1 MTLMPGP
8 NLPVGLDGHEMVAI
22 NSSYSMVIG
31 GRYVI
36 SGISGTLRSRMTFYY
51 DHTDHH
57 WIDGPEMNSKRFDFA
72 AGIATDEVT
81 MEKLVIVTGGTY
93 YSSRY
98 SSTEV
103 LFENQWLQGEDKFS
117 KA

>member
-1 MTLMPGP
+1 MTLIPGP
-8 NLPVGLDGHEMVAI
+8 NLPVELYGHEMVVI

-31 GRYVI
+31 GTESGYV
-36 SGISGTLRSRMTFYY
+36 TSRMTYYY

-57 WIDGPEMNSKRFDFA
+57 WIDGPAMNSKRFDFA

-81 MEKLVIVTGGTY
+81 MEKLVIVTGGTIS
-93 YSSRY
+93 SSRL

-103 LFENQWLQGEDKFS
+103 LFGNQWLQGEDKFS

>member
-1 MTLMPGP
+1 MTLIPGP
-8 NLPVGLDGHEMVAI
+8 NLPVELGGHEMVAI

-31 GRYVI
+31 GHGGS
-36 SGISGTLRSRMTFYY
+36 SGHVTSRMTYYY

-57 WIDGPEMNSKRFDFA
+57 WIDGPAMISNRFDFA

-81 MEKLVIVTGGTY
+81 MEKLVIVTGGRTF
-93 YSSRY
+93 YSRL

-103 LFENQWLQGEDKFS
+103 LLGNQWLQGEDKFS

>member
-1 MTLMPGP
+1 MTLIPGP
-8 NLPVGLDGHEMVAI
+8 NLPVELEGHEMVAI

-31 GRYVI
+31 GTGGY
-36 SGISGTLRSRMTFYY
+36 GTSKMTYYY

-57 WIDGPEMNSKRFDFA
+57 WIDGPAMISNRFDFA

-81 MEKLVIVTGGTY
+81 MEKLVIVTGGRTF
-93 YSSRY
+93 YSRL

-103 LFENQWLQGEDKFS
+103 LLGNQWLQGEDKFS

>member
-1 MTLMPGP
+1 MTLIPGP
-8 NLPVGLDGHEMVAI
+8 NLPVELGGHEMVAI

-31 GRYVI
+31 GTGGY
-36 SGISGTLRSRMTFYY
+36 GTSKMTYYY
-51 DHTDHH
+51 DHTDHN
-57 WIDGPEMNSKRFDFA
+57 WIDGPAMSSKRFDFA

-81 MEKLVIVTGGTY
+81 MEKLVIVTGGR
-93 YSSRY
+93 YSYSML

-103 LFENQWLQGEDKFS
+103 LLENQWLQGEDKFS